1 MNQGAVRL
9 NNTANVKVGN
19 VTAEFCNGAAVS
31 WELTA
36 GHIDGT
42 TLVEIV
48 PSNNQQGDAATRG
61 GLTELNI
68 ATGHSVAITGAVKS
82 AGYFSRVGTG
92 NVVYQANKPY
102 TVMNPTY
109 RNNDRLLIGVT
120 STTPAKTDFATPP
133 VSVPY
138 AFTLNDT
145 NTASVQSL
153 PVGRLAASTN
163 GCVYFEVFVIQ
174 GTATSAAV
182 IFRELNSS
190 GTAVA
195 TTYLNAYI
203 PTSWANRSYIYK
215 PTNAGCV
222 AVEVLLAPACDTSG
236 AVTLTG
242 TTSFADVR
250 ISDMPI

>member
-1 MNQGAVRL
+1 M
-9 NNTANVKVGN
+9 NNTANVRVGN

-42 TLVEIV
+42 TLVEII

-61 GLTELNI
+61 SLTELNI
-68 ATGHSVAITGAVKS
+68 ATGHNLVITGAAKS
-82 AGYFSRVGTG
+82 AGYYSRVGTG
-92 NVVYQANKPY
+92 NVVYQGNKPY

-109 RNNDRLLIGVT
+109 RNNDRLLINV
-120 STTPAKTDFATPP
+120 SSSAPAKTDFSTPP

-145 NTASVQSL
+145 NAAAAQGMS
-153 PVGRLAASTN
+153 VGRVAINSN
-163 GCVYFEVFVIQ
+163 GCVFFDVFVLQ
-174 GTATSAAV
+174 GTSTAAAI
-182 IFRELNSS
+182 IFRELNSAGAS
-190 GTAVA
+190 VA
-195 TTYLNAYI
+195 TTYLNAYV

-222 AVEVLLAPACDTSG
+222 AVEVLLAPACDTTGTAS
-236 AVTLTG
+236 LTG

-250 ISDMPI
+250 LSDMPI